1 MSKTKKENILS
12 KTKKENIY
20 RWKYYIKLIDDLY
33 WEYDRMSISGQQT
46 LDELSNLLDLYQ
58 EQQELVKKTVEEA
71 NEKRRS

>member
-1 MSKTKKENILS
+1 MS